1 MYNPYIDLC
10 LAKLNVGLTQQ
21 SGEHFRRDLRI
32 LSALSILVWQ
42 NAVNDS
48 ELGGYVE
55 DSAWSQEKYYV
66 SQAMP

>member
-1 MYNPYIDLC
+1 MPCKIECWIDS
-10 LAKLNVGLTQQ
+10 AVRN
-21 SGEHFRRDLRI
+21 EHFRRDLRI

-55 DSAWSQEKYYV
+55 D
-66 SQAMP
+66 